1 MTPVESKRT
10 SWAGH
15 CTEEKK
21 KTQREWKRRAKPG
34 LRKTKVVEEKHWQK
48 RQINQEDGRLEQG
61 PEEGAKLRWGEGS
74 RGGEMLY
81 SDSKNYARKITSPET
96 IISERG
102 LLEQRVKLETL
113 LLSLDSPDINPS
125 NNYTQWV
132 RQHIFWGGRVGVVC
146 VCVHVRACV
155 CVSAQSSLL
164 FL

>member
-1 MTPVESKRT
+1 
-10 SWAGH
+10 
-15 CTEEKK
+15 
-21 KTQREWKRRAKPG
+21 
-34 LRKTKVVEEKHWQK
+34 
-48 RQINQEDGRLEQG
+48 
-61 PEEGAKLRWGEGS
+61 
-74 RGGEMLY
+74 MLY

-132 RQHIFWGGRVGVVC
+132 RQHIFWGGRVRVVC

-155 CVSAQSSLL
+155 CV
-164 FL
+164 